1 MSAQAQGSTPLV
13 VVSVVLEPPVLPV
26 SVPVS
31 ATLVLPGPPVVP
43 VSVWT
48 WPVVSLVPV
57 VALVPVLVATVGSVL
72 ESVALPVCE
81 PLPPVGSSLVA
92 VGSTVV
98 VGVVGLLPVLL
109 PPVLPAELELLPSV
123 ESPQA
128 TTRMVRAARAR
139 RCEPGVFKVM
149 LAG

>member
-1 MSAQAQGSTPLV
+1 MSGQAQGSTPLV
-13 VVSVVLEPPVLPV
+13 VVSVVPPVLPV
-26 SVPVS
+26 SPVVVS
-31 ATLVLPGPPVVP
+31 AALVLPVLALL

-48 WPVVSLVPV
+48 LPV
-57 VALVPVLVATVGSVL
+57 VAVVSVVLPLVLVAAVGSVL

-81 PLPPVGSSLVA
+81 PLPPVTTSVVA

-98 VGVVGLLPVLL
+98 VGVVGLPVLLL
-109 PPVLPAELELLPSV
+109 PPVLPAEMEPLPSV

-128 TTRMVRAARAR
+128 ATRRLRTARAR
-139 RCEPGVFKVM
+139 RCEPEVFKVM